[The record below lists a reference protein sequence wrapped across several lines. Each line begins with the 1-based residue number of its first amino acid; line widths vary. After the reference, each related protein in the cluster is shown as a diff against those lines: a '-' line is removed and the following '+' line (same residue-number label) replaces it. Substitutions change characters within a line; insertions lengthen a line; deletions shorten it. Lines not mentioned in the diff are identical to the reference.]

1 MLKQASK
8 SAIGKPK
15 TMAKLKHGMSQKGNR
30 HPFYG
35 AWQNMKKRCLNL
47 NYTSY
52 ADYGGRGIKV
62 CPRWLESFENFRD
75 DMLPTWQKRLQLDR
89 IDNNGNYE
97 PSNCRWATRS
107 QNVKNR
113 RNRTPKQSKYAGVIW
128 HKNKWQA
135 SLLFRSHSEEEAFF
149 IYTKLND
156 YLKSLI

>member
-1 MLKQASK
+1 M
-8 SAIGKPK
+8 
-15 TMAKLKHGMSQKGNR
+15 KLKHGMNQKGNR
-30 HPFYG
+30 HPVYR
-35 AWQNMKKRCLNL
+35 AWENLKARCLNP
-47 NYTSY
+47 NDTGYK
-52 ADYGGRGIKV
+52 DYGGRGISV
-62 CPRWLESFENFRD
+62 CDRWLNSFENFRD

-156 YLKSLI
+156 